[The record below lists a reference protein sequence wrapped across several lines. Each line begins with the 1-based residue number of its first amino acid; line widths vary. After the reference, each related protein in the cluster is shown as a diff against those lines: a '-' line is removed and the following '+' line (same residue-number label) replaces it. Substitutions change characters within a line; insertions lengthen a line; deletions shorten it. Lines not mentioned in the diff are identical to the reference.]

1 MDWYLKALF
10 RDRRFK
16 IAGGVAGG
24 SLVLI
29 VLCALLGARW
39 AYKIAAFGL
48 FPLFML
54 STIAVFVLLAL
65 IVRADMLERQGRR

>member
-16 IAGGVAGG
+16 IAGAVAGG

-39 AYKIAAFGL
+39 AYAVAMFGL

-54 STIAVFVLLAL
+54 SVIAVFVVLGI
-65 IVRADMLERQGRR
+65 IVRADFLERQGRR

>member
-16 IAGGVAGG
+16 IAGGAAAV

-39 AYKIAAFGL
+39 AYSVAAFGF
-48 FPLFML
+48 FPVFLL
-54 STIAVFVLLAL
+54 STIAVFVVLGI
-65 IVRADMLERQGRR
+65 IVRNDFLERQGRR